1 MMGILRMKVSPV
13 AQIVMDF
20 INVVDVSLVEK
31 GSF

>member
-13 AQIVMDF
+13 AQIVRDF
-20 INVVDVSLVEK
+20 IEVADVSLVEK

>member
-20 INVVDVSLVEK
+20 IKVADVSLVER